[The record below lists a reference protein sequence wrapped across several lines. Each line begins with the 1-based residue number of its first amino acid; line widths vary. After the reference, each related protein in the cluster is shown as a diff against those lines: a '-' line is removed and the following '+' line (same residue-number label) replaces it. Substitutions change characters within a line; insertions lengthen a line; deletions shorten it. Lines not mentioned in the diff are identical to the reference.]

1 MFFAFRLVTRRE
13 TFLPHPLLFLNLP
26 LMSSYWSSLD
36 DLSKI
41 VIWTVS
47 TNKDPMERHNW
58 GEISKVFAK
67 MFEHVKTI
75 IPRKIPM
82 KSSKKTQ
89 TVGELISFSPGS
101 RLKYLSCGRSWVLLA
116 RVRPQDSAFNGHR
129 APSSLSPTQRNM
141 WPPKA
146 HEMLS
151 VFKEMLLYKKLCE
164 EAQLTWKWNKTLPI
178 RFLFFLSMTA
188 KGQGFQRSGPSLK
201 M

>member
-129 APSSLSPTQRNM
+129 APSSLSPTQGTCGRQKLTKCYQCLKKCCYTKSYVRRRNS
-141 WPPKA
+141 
-146 HEMLS
+146 HENET
-151 VFKEMLLYKKLCE
+151 KHC
-164 EAQLTWKWNKTLPI
+164 Q
-178 RFLFFLSMTA
+178 
-188 KGQGFQRSGPSLK
+188 
-201 M
+201 